1 EMVEDVEVERRA
13 GDVEAVRRAVGL
25 DLVRL
30 PAHQLRRALQVGDRA
45 VELPDRDPPVP
56 AVAVEPGVFRML
68 LDPLGEGL
76 DRLAV
81 AAEVGQATPEPDDRV
96 RIAWRGRVG
105 GARRF
110 KIALEPRP

>member
-1 EMVEDVEVERRA
+1 
-13 GDVEAVRRAVGL
+13 
-25 DLVRL
+25 
-30 PAHQLRRALQVGDRA
+30 
-45 VELPDRDPPVP
+45 VELPDRDPTVP

-105 GARRF
+105 GARLF
-110 KIALEPRP
+110 QVPLEPRPRRRIQLHGVQRLAEERGGFRKIGRASWRER